1 MSYALGAGKA
11 VVSTPY
17 LHAQEALA
25 KDRGIIV
32 EFRSAEAIAE
42 AVNAILDDPKRK
54 ARLEKNAYAYA
65 NQATWPKTGARF
77 LTAMQELVD
86 EHPQTPPRKRAK
98 EGPVEV
104 AFRLKSNPL
113 ITPDQVEPSQPGLDR
128 KSVV

>member
-25 KDRGIIV
+25 KDRGILV

-42 AVNAILDDPKRK
+42 AVNTILDDPKLK
-54 ARLEKNAYAYA
+54 ARLEKNAYTYA

-77 LTAMQELVD
+77 L
-86 EHPQTPPRKRAK
+86 
-98 EGPVEV
+98 
-104 AFRLKSNPL
+104 
-113 ITPDQVEPSQPGLDR
+113 
-128 KSVV
+128 